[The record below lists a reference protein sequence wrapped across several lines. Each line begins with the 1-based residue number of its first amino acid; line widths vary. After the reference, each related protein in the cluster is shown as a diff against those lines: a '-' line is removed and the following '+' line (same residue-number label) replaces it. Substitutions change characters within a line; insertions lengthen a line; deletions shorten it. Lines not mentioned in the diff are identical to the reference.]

1 MDSDPG
7 GDAGRKCG
15 AGKSK
20 AQILFGPCDNKY
32 ILRNQYTWTGI
43 SAYVLESADRNPA
56 F

>member
-1 MDSDPG
+1 MGSDPG